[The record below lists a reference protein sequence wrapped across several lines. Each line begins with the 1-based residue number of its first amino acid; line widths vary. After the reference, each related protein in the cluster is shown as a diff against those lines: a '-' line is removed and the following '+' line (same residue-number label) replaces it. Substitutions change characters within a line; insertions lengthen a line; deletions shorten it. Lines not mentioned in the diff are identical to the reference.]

1 MVSDNGNKS
10 LLGLKRNADKLI
22 TKTDITSY
30 EENKKTDKEYL
41 KEINEKLKTY
51 KKNNEYFRI
60 NLAIIITLVENNNKK
75 MTVKEI
81 ANYIL
86 TQNMKIIKSRLNN
99 NKAKTTIKHKI
110 LSTKKIITAQDILI
124 TKNNIERSINSSI
137 IKNNLFISNKKIE
150 NQIELYLNLEETSKK
165 LENLISRNKINTI
178 SNEENEDKK
187 K

>member
-51 KKNNEYFRI
+51 KKNNEYLRI

-99 NKAKTTIKHKI
+99 NKAKKTIKHKI
-110 LSTKKIITAQDILI
+110 LSTKKLLLI
-124 TKNNIERSINSSI
+124 
-137 IKNNLFISNKKIE
+137 KIF
-150 NQIELYLNLEETSKK
+150 
-165 LENLISRNKINTI
+165 
-178 SNEENEDKK
+178 
-187 K
+187 